1 MNGVAMKNTDN
12 NATTATQM
20 AETWARL
27 ASEFPFDKFADRKT
41 AVDLLWQAVEALTQA
56 TTRRQED

>member
-1 MNGVAMKNTDN
+1 MKNTDN
-12 NATTATQM
+12 NATTAAQM

-41 AVDLLWQAVEALTQA
+41 AVELLWQAVEALTQA
-56 TTRRQED
+56 TTRREED